1 MMPDSLPRMLL
12 LSGSTQSCT
21 NCRLFTVRPD
31 WVLKPNMQFGTPAMS
46 DDYPDW
52 MAQGLPKNLKLI
64 PVRMSFDLIAN
75 DGRVQHRTCAYFFF
89 QNSFGE
95 WNWFYNNW
103 SGVRLIIYH
112 E

>member
-1 MMPDSLPRMLL
+1 
-12 LSGSTQSCT
+12 
-21 NCRLFTVRPD
+21 
-31 WVLKPNMQFGTPAMS
+31 MQFGTPAMS